1 MPEMV
6 YLNFD
11 LELEKAAEGYRSH
24 VLASPAGEARA
35 ALGPLEGFQVG
46 PDSQAAGATLFDA
59 VFRDEVL
66 SSLRRSL
73 DIAAQGEK
81 GLRIRLRLSETPE
94 LADLPWE
101 LMYDRQRGVF
111 LALSRETPL
120 VRYLDLPEPAEAIKP
135 EIRLRVLAVI
145 SSPSDYPALDAE
157 REWTNLKAALAE
169 LEERKVVTVDRLEPP
184 TVAALQQQLL
194 KQEYHILHFL
204 GHGTFDEDAGDS
216 FLLLTGADGRG
227 EAVSGETFAALV
239 RDQRSL
245 RLAVL
250 NACEGATGGE
260 HDPYSGVAQRLVRGG
275 VPAVIAMRTAIS
287 DAAAVALARSFFG
300 ALAAGAAVDEAMA
313 EARKT
318 LYSGGFSGEWATA
331 ILYMRAADGHLW
343 RADPQIKRRQL
354 RLALAAAG
362 AAVAV
367 ALIAFLIWSQTG
379 PVSMDPTNTM
389 NIALLD
395 PAPATADGPRP
406 PDAALVRGWIAEEL
420 MRAIAASPGER
431 VALWH
436 DGLPRAQKRAPL
448 PVLAGA
454 KDEERETA
462 AQRLSERIK
471 ADVILSSR
479 VEETDGKRSLQPE
492 FYLFSR
498 LAPEA
503 GESIGRYTFGAPILL
518 PADLTKADAVTR
530 DSVAKQLTDRAQL
543 LERLLLALREDVLGR
558 HDSALALL
566 ERLENDLGVRGLADE
581 QLAARAQTVSGLDTL
596 YYFLGREKLFLGRN
610 ADAEA
615 DAQRAIVINDH
626 DPRAWIILGGALMQ
640 QSLSADPAAALE
652 PEGLLDRA
660 EQAYGEAVRLS
671 PDSSTA
677 NTIAR
682 LALGNVHVARGATLY
697 VTGQADDQAEV
708 VLQGAVAELTPLL
721 DALTQG
727 KQYRMLAQARSYL
740 GAARLYEGT
749 IALQQGATDSARTL
763 LQEAETHFDA
773 CIAQG
778 DQLPEDATL
787 RDKIIGAGC
796 RPARQQAAQALDG
809 MGGG

>member
-1 MPEMV
+1 M
-6 YLNFD
+6 
-11 LELEKAAEGYRSH
+11 
-24 VLASPAGEARA
+24 
-35 ALGPLEGFQVG
+35 
-46 PDSQAAGATLFDA
+46 
-59 VFRDEVL
+59 
-66 SSLRRSL
+66 
-73 DIAAQGEK
+73 
-81 GLRIRLRLSETPE
+81 
-94 LADLPWE
+94 
-101 LMYDRQRGVF
+101 
-111 LALSRETPL
+111 
-120 VRYLDLPEPAEAIKP
+120 
-135 EIRLRVLAVI
+135 
-145 SSPSDYPALDAE
+145 
-157 REWTNLKAALAE
+157 
-169 LEERKVVTVDRLEPP
+169 
-184 TVAALQQQLL
+184 
-194 KQEYHILHFL
+194 
-204 GHGTFDEDAGDS
+204 
-216 FLLLTGADGRG
+216 
-227 EAVSGETFAALV
+227 
-239 RDQRSL
+239 
-245 RLAVL
+245 
-250 NACEGATGGE
+250 
-260 HDPYSGVAQRLVRGG
+260 
-275 VPAVIAMRTAIS
+275 
-287 DAAAVALARSFFG
+287 
-300 ALAAGAAVDEAMA
+300 
-313 EARKT
+313 
-318 LYSGGFSGEWATA
+318 
-331 ILYMRAADGHLW
+331 
-343 RADPQIKRRQL
+343 
-354 RLALAAAG
+354 
-362 AAVAV
+362 
-367 ALIAFLIWSQTG
+367 
-379 PVSMDPTNTM
+379 
-389 NIALLD
+389 
-395 PAPATADGPRP
+395 
-406 PDAALVRGWIAEEL
+406 
-420 MRAIAASPGER
+420 
-431 VALWH
+431 
-436 DGLPRAQKRAPL
+436 
-448 PVLAGA
+448 LAGA

-518 PADLTKADAVTR
+518 PADLTTADAVTR

-581 QLAARAQTVSGLDTL
+581 QLAARAQTVSALDTL

-727 KQYRMLAQARSYL
+727 KQYRMLAQARSIWARPGFTRGPSRSSKAQPTRPARCCRRPRRTSMHASRRETNSRRTRRCETRSSAPAAGQPGNRRRKRWMAWEVGDASSSIWVWIGNSWNRGRDHGGCVNCRRRAERSRFGSGAGSAAASNDPGL
-740 GAARLYEGT
+740 KRELHGAGAAAADTHRAGHRVPCCGPADPEQPGEGRRPRVAGVSFGPVGRSTTDAREVARLCCRGHSVRVLPAVSRGAARRSHP
-749 IALQQGATDSARTL
+749 AHASPGADEDPRANCDTGPVGRAGSRRRRSLRRA
-763 LQEAETHFDA
+763 ASSF
-773 CIAQG
+773 AQH
-778 DQLPEDATL
+778 A
-787 RDKIIGAGC
+787 
-796 RPARQQAAQALDG
+796 
-809 MGGG
+809 